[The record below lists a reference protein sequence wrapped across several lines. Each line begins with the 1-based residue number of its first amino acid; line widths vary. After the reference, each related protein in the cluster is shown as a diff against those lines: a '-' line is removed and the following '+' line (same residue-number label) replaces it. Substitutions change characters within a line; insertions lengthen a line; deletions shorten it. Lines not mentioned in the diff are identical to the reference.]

1 MRISQIVESG
11 DIYPALCDLA
21 GIPEPDGLAGE
32 NLANH
37 IINKD
42 IEGKTYAFSQFLR
55 YCIWSASKGKETM
68 GYSVRTE
75 DWRYVEWFESDKI
88 EVVG

>member
-42 IEGKTYAFSQFLR
+42 IEVKTHAFSQF
-55 YCIWSASKGKETM
+55 
-68 GYSVRTE
+68 
-75 DWRYVEWFESDKI
+75 
-88 EVVG
+88 

>member
-1 MRISQIVESG
+1 MRIPQIVESG

-42 IEGKTYAFSQFLR
+42 IEVKTHGFSQF
-55 YCIWSASKGKETM
+55 
-68 GYSVRTE
+68 
-75 DWRYVEWFESDKI
+75 
-88 EVVG
+88 